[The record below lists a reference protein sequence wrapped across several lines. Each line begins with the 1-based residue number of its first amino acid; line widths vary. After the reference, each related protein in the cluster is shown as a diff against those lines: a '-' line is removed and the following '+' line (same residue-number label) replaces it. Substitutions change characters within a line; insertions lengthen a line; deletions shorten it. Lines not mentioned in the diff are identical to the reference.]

1 MFIVFVKCLNIG
13 INIIMFVFDFFIS
26 FFNLEVSKE
35 ILWGFKVYYVIFGMK
50 IFYLRDKGL

>member
-13 INIIMFVFDFFIS
+13 INNIMFVFDLFII

-35 ILWGFKVYYVIFGMK
+35 ILWGFKVYYVIIGMK